1 MTGIFEQLAWLT
13 KKVKQL
19 CCIVENNTGVQSV
32 TGLDTDNTDPLNPI
46 VKISV
51 DSTLAGE
58 GTPTSPL
65 GINVTIPTFE
75 EGTFDPDPTNEVNC
89 TVTLFNSAYYT
100 RVGSSY
106 YAWGEFDVTVTTP
119 GVWSFEMYGP
129 PYAGSYTYG
138 NAGEASGAAVYDV
151 SAKISAVAG
160 NSYLLVED
168 VSGLGT
174 SGLYAFT
181 YTSYAAP

>member
-32 TGLDTDNTDPLNPI
+32 TGLNTDNTDPLNPI
-46 VKISV
+46 VKIST
-51 DSTLAGE
+51 DSTLTGE

-65 GINVTIPTFE
+65 GINVT
-75 EGTFDPDPTNEVNC
+75 EGTFDPGINNEVNC
-89 TVTLFNSAYYT
+89 TATFNNAYYT